1 VRKIS
6 IVFKGKKFKL
16 KKKTVNIKLQD
27 TEMNILDL
35 TKKKIDFISNFEGFG
50 EIPELEGI
58 ILDNNRLTEIEM
70 TPNLNNL
77 KYLSLKNN
85 RIHNVK
91 SLEGL
96 QNLIELDLTGNE
108 ITYISGLE
116 NLPNLQILR
125 LGNNKIVQINNLEY
139 LHNLE
144 VLILDNNQIREIKN
158 LESLINLSYLNLNDN
173 DITEVKNLD
182 DLQNLRRIYLRN
194 NWITKLFPI
203 HLQNIDMFDIYGNPL
218 CVYLKTR
225 FEKIDL
231 KIIIEYSLDPEGLEK
246 RLMVGM
252 RNIHVPIN
260 VSGLTSVL
268 PSNDNILYS
277 TFCKVRSVFSY
288 QPNMYLRGTKYVSEW
303 ISHVLI
309 TESGIAFTIPSKK
322 KPLELKFFKWG
333 DIVAVKH
340 PPNVGISAVRILP
353 KVVFYT
359 FMLTHFKELES
370 IQTFQNRLHYFPELC
385 VSLHKWSRRP
395 EKLQEIARLKE
406 MQLYKGNTHEEKL
419 EWIKT
424 QYYDLGRTIQ
434 DIANDLDESM
444 ITVRKNLD
452 EIENKDISKN
462 EIDGHREG
470 S

>member
-1 VRKIS
+1 
-6 IVFKGKKFKL
+6 
-16 KKKTVNIKLQD
+16 
-27 TEMNILDL
+27 MNILNL
-35 TKKKIDFISNFEGFG
+35 KKKKIDFISNFEGF
-50 EIPELEGI
+50 EENPELEGI

-70 TPNLNNL
+70 IPNLINL

-108 ITYISGLE
+108 ITNISGLE

-139 LHNLE
+139 LNNLE

-158 LESLINLSYLNLNDN
+158 LESLINLAYLNLNDN

-218 CVYLKTR
+218 YVYLKTR
-225 FEKIDL
+225 FEKIDV
-231 KIIIEYSLDPEGLEK
+231 KIIVEYSLDPEGLQK

-260 VSGLTSVL
+260 VSDLTNVL

-277 TFCKVRSVFSY
+277 TFCKVRSVLSS
-288 QPNMYLRGTKYVSEW
+288 PTTKYVSEW

-309 TESGIAFTIPSKK
+309 TESGIAFT
-322 KPLELKFFKWG
+322 KPTRFSIDEFKFFKWG
-333 DIVAVKH
+333 YIWSVKAF
-340 PPNVGISAVRILP
+340 PSAGISAVEISPRFTSHLLR
-353 KVVFYT
+353 
-359 FMLTHFKELES
+359 LTHIKDFES
-370 IQTFQNRLHYFPELC
+370 YQAFQNRLQYFPELC
-385 VSLHKWSRRP
+385 VSLHKWSGK
-395 EKLQEIARLKE
+395 EVNSIIYFEALTDIKEGVKLPYHYINGK
-406 MQLYKGNTHEEKL
+406 
-419 EWIKT
+419 KT
-424 QYYDLGRTIQ
+424 FKAKDWMKDPNKMRILVKHHWQY
-434 DIANDLDESM
+434 
-444 ITVRKNLD
+444 
-452 EIENKDISKN
+452 
-462 EIDGHREG
+462 
-470 S
+470 